1 MDGSGTTG
9 NPVFDLA
16 VVVLLILIGG
26 FFAASEIALITVRR
40 SRLTQLADEG
50 NNAARTARRLTE
62 DPSRFL
68 ATIQIA
74 ITFLGFLAGAI
85 GASAFSGYLAA
96 LIDDIPI
103 PLIQNAADEIAFV
116 IVTLVIAL
124 ASIVVG
130 ELVPKTMALNFPERL
145 ALFVARPIAWLQVV
159 VGPIVWFVSRL
170 STFLVRLLGGREK
183 PQGGYLS
190 TEELKLL
197 VETGSE
203 EGSIEEEEKE
213 MIHGVIELGDKQVH
227 EVMVPR
233 IGIRAVNI
241 QDPIDEVLDMV
252 VRAGH
257 SRVPVFEDNLDNIVG
272 ILYAKDLLPYLKQSA
287 GGNGAIDI
295 REIVRQPVYVPES
308 KPVDDLL
315 HEMQAAKRH
324 MAIVVDEYGGTA
336 GLVTMEDVV
345 EEIVGEI
352 QDEYDSEES
361 SVEEVSTDGEIAFR
375 LDGRVSMDDL
385 RDLFDLS
392 DEDEPDEDA
401 YDTVGG
407 FVVHRVGRIPLPG
420 AEIPFRDDVRMRV
433 EAAEPRR
440 VSRVVASRPRRED
453 EREPDEEQEGP
464 TTVRR
469 PVLTCFLAIAVAGC
483 SVNELV
489 ATTEECPAALSL
501 AAWRRME
508 WPWWSRPSSASSLF
522 AGRRDTSLSKVRN
535 FGYAISPARSSLP
548 RATRSTLAAGLP
560 RGRTV
565 HRVRLCEHRSAL
577 GDVSPRSPSGRA
589 LRGRACPRGGMAGPR
604 CGEARCRDTGEPRT
618 QRARGPRSP
627 RGWRALRSPGRR

>member
-1 MDGSGTTG
+1 MDGSSTTG
-9 NPVFDLA
+9 NPVTDVA

-40 SRLTQLADEG
+40 SRLTQLTDDG
-50 NNAARTARRLTE
+50 NRAAGIARRLTE

-85 GASAFSGYLAA
+85 GASAFSRYLAE
-96 LIDDIPI
+96 LIDDIPFLAE
-103 PLIQNAADEIAFV
+103 PADEIAFV

-145 ALFVARPIAWLQVV
+145 ALFVARPIAWLQVI

-213 MIHGVIELGDKQVH
+213 MIHGVIELGDKRVH

-233 IGIRAVNI
+233 IGIRAVNVH
-241 QDPIDEVLDMV
+241 DPIEEVLDTI

-272 ILYAKDLLPYLKQSA
+272 ILYAKDLLPYLK
-287 GGNGAIDI
+287 GNGLANGQIDI
-295 REIVRQPVYVPES
+295 RTLVRSPVYVPES

-352 QDEYDSEES
+352 QDEYDTEES
-361 SVEEVSTDGEIAFR
+361 PVEDISTDAELAFR

-392 DEDEPDEDA
+392 DDDEPDEDA
-401 YDTVGG
+401 YDTIGG

-420 AEIPFRDDVRMRV
+420 AELPGWRLAVRQVGHYR
-433 EAAEPRR
+433 AE
-440 VSRVVASRPRRED
+440 
-453 EREPDEEQEGP
+453 
-464 TTVRR
+464 
-469 PVLTCFLAIAVAGC
+469 
-483 SVNELV
+483 
-489 ATTEECPAALSL
+489 
-501 AAWRRME
+501 
-508 WPWWSRPSSASSLF
+508 
-522 AGRRDTSLSKVRN
+522 
-535 FGYAISPARSSLP
+535 
-548 RATRSTLAAGLP
+548 
-560 RGRTV
+560 
-565 HRVRLCEHRSAL
+565 RVRLVRTAL
-577 GDVSPRSPSGRA
+577 VA
-589 LRGRACPRGGMAGPR
+589 A
-604 CGEARCRDTGEPRT
+604 EAVR
-618 QRARGPRSP
+618 
-627 RGWRALRSPGRR
+627 

>member
-1 MDGSGTTG
+1 MDGSSTTG
-9 NPVFDLA
+9 NPVTDVA

-40 SRLTQLADEG
+40 SRLTQLTDDG
-50 NNAARTARRLTE
+50 NRAAEIARSLTE

-85 GASAFSGYLAA
+85 GASAFSGYLAE
-96 LIDDIPI
+96 LIDDVPF
-103 PLIQNAADEIAFV
+103 LADPANEIAFV

-124 ASIVVG
+124 ASIIVG

-159 VGPIVWFVSRL
+159 VGPIVWLVSRI

-213 MIHGVIELGDKQVH
+213 MIHGVIELGDKRVH

-233 IGIRAVNI
+233 IGIRAVNLH
-241 QDPIDEVLDMV
+241 DPFDEILDMV

-272 ILYAKDLLPYLKQSA
+272 ILYAKDLLPYLKASA

-295 REIVRQPVYVPES
+295 RKLVRQPVYVPES

-324 MAIVVDEYGGTA
+324 LAIVVDEYGGTA

-352 QDEYDSEES
+352 QDEYDTEES
-361 SVEEVSTDGEIAFR
+361 PVEDISTNAELAFR

-392 DEDEPDEDA
+392 DDDEPDEDS

-420 AEIPFRDDVRMRV
+420 AEIPFRDDVRVMV

-440 VSRVVASRPRRED
+440 VARVIASRPRREN
-453 EREPDEEQEGP
+453 ERGETQE
-464 TTVRR
+464 
-469 PVLTCFLAIAVAGC
+469 AVE
-483 SVNELV
+483 SE
-489 ATTEECPAALSL
+489 
-501 AAWRRME
+501 
-508 WPWWSRPSSASSLF
+508 
-522 AGRRDTSLSKVRN
+522 
-535 FGYAISPARSSLP
+535 
-548 RATRSTLAAGLP
+548 
-560 RGRTV
+560 
-565 HRVRLCEHRSAL
+565 
-577 GDVSPRSPSGRA
+577 
-589 LRGRACPRGGMAGPR
+589 
-604 CGEARCRDTGEPRT
+604 
-618 QRARGPRSP
+618 
-627 RGWRALRSPGRR
+627 

>member
-1 MDGSGTTG
+1 MDGSSTTG
-9 NPVFDLA
+9 NPVTDVA
-16 VVVLLILIGG
+16 VVVVLILIGG
-26 FFAASEIALITVRR
+26 FF
-40 SRLTQLADEG
+40 
-50 NNAARTARRLTE
+50 
-62 DPSRFL
+62 

-85 GASAFSGYLAA
+85 GASAFSRYLAE
-96 LIDDIPI
+96 LIDDVPFLAE
-103 PLIQNAADEIAFV
+103 PADEIAFV

-145 ALFVARPIAWLQVV
+145 ALFVARPIAWLQVI

-213 MIHGVIELGDKQVH
+213 MIHGVIELGDKRVH

-233 IGIRAVNI
+233 IGIRAVNLH
-241 QDPIDEVLDMV
+241 DPFDEILDMV

-257 SRVPVFEDNLDNIVG
+257 SRVPVYEDNLDNIVG
-272 ILYAKDLLPYLKQSA
+272 ILYAKDLLPYLKASA
-287 GGNGAIDI
+287 GGDGAIDI
-295 REIVRQPVYVPES
+295 RQLVRQPVYVPES
-308 KPVDDLL
+308 KAVDDLL

-324 MAIVVDEYGGTA
+324 LAIVVDEYGGTA

-352 QDEYDSEES
+352 QDEYDTEES
-361 SVEEVSTDGEIAFR
+361 PVEDISTDAEVAFR

-392 DEDEPDEDA
+392 DDDEPDEES

-420 AEIPFRDDVRMRV
+420 AEIPFRDDVVLRV

-440 VSRVVASRPRRED
+440 VARVVAARPRRE
-453 EREPDEEQEGP
+453 EEIDAEAEADGD
-464 TTVRR
+464 
-469 PVLTCFLAIAVAGC
+469 
-483 SVNELV
+483 
-489 ATTEECPAALSL
+489 LS
-501 AAWRRME
+501 
-508 WPWWSRPSSASSLF
+508 
-522 AGRRDTSLSKVRN
+522 D
-535 FGYAISPARSSLP
+535 
-548 RATRSTLAAGLP
+548 
-560 RGRTV
+560 
-565 HRVRLCEHRSAL
+565 
-577 GDVSPRSPSGRA
+577 
-589 LRGRACPRGGMAGPR
+589 
-604 CGEARCRDTGEPRT
+604 
-618 QRARGPRSP
+618 
-627 RGWRALRSPGRR
+627 